1 MNHFMDESQ
10 CSSIRLSYFLL
21 NVCPVFKLNLGR
33 FSTLFIHHVCD
44 FAGMF
49 EGAKVTI
56 SFKRFK
62 TLMVNVP
69 SQEPEKVRI

>member
-1 MNHFMDESQ
+1 MDESQ
-10 CSSIRLSYFLL
+10 YSSVCLSYFLL
-21 NVCPVFKLNLGR
+21 KVCPVLNLNLGR
-33 FSTLFIHHVCD
+33 FSTLIIPHVCD

-49 EGAKVTI
+49 EAAKVTI

-62 TLMVNVP
+62 SLMVNVP